1 MRGPLLRSPDGDLT
15 CRRSRWSLAGSNVV
29 LTLLALGCG
38 GRDPR
43 PTEPSVEPTPEVTV
57 GTFAVHEWGLL
68 RGGAGDVLEVGAASP
83 ATTVEPIAVDK
94 PLLYFHA
101 TGGPV
106 RLREATVDA
115 LDGSIR
121 EHWPVVA
128 DATPSRVT
136 WRDLALDPSRV
147 VVPGRCEPVFPS
159 RTQPPCDRLAPGEAC
174 ETAELAPLRAEGS
187 TCLDEAPF
195 LFYRSRTRSF
205 TPPLRAT
212 REGDVLRV
220 ANTGA
225 EPIPGRLIR
234 IERFGG
240 RVRTRAVEPPAPG
253 ATLVIDATFP
263 EDGDGEPMDDVL
275 PADRRGVTADE
286 TSDGP
291 VLGPSTLEAGRRAL
305 RDTLDGI
312 GLTDGES
319 DAFVRAWDHALFGE
333 LDSVDGIPAPVHS
346 ILYFLPPGACD
357 QVATLRFDPA
367 PTEVRRALAVWVRV
381 D

>member
-1 MRGPLLRSPDGDLT
+1 M
-15 CRRSRWSLAGSNVV
+15 
-29 LTLLALGCG
+29 ALGCG

-43 PTEPSVEPTPEVTV
+43 PTEPSVEPTPEVV
-57 GTFAVHEWGLL
+57 VGAGTFSVHEWGLL
-68 RGGAGDVLEVGAASP
+68 RGGAGDVLEVGAVPP
-83 ATTVEPIAVDK
+83 ATLVEPIAVDK

-128 DATPSRVT
+128 DATPTRVT

-147 VVPGRCEPVFPS
+147 VVPGRCEPVFPT

-212 REGDVLRV
+212 REGDAMRV
-220 ANTGA
+220 TNAGR

-253 ATLVIDATFP
+253 GTIVIDATFP
-263 EDGDGEPMDDVL
+263 EDGDSEPMDDVL
-275 PADRRGVTADE
+275 PADRRGAVDE
-286 TSDGP
+286 LSADGP

-305 RDTLDGI
+305 RDTLEGL
-312 GLTDGES
+312 GLTDSES

-333 LDSVDGIPAPVHS
+333 FDSVDGLPAPVHS

-357 QVATLRFDPA
+357 QVATLHFDPA
-367 PTEVRRALAVWVRV
+367 PTEVHRALAVWVRV